1 MANRGIN
8 KFIGIGVVGQDPDS
22 RTLPNGNQ
30 VCTVSIATS
39 ESWKDKATGDK
50 VEKTE
55 WINLVFFNRLA
66 EIVAQYVT
74 KGSKI
79 YVEGRLQTRNWEKD
93 GVKHYRTEINCN
105 ELQMLGDKK
114 PATEG
119 QSQPAT
125 LAQVAQPRT
134 ETYDD
139 FNNDIPF

>member
-93 GVKHYRTEINCN
+93 GVKHYSTEINCN
-105 ELQMLGDKK
+105 ELQMPGDNK